1 MHAGAVR
8 HLWQRLQHSYVGA
21 NSSHAAQQISRPQ
34 KSILHILAI
43 SAAAVNVKHEGAA
56 RHSANE
62 LQPEQHLDN
71 DQNRLGTMGKPRTH
85 SVSFSACHS
94 KFPELWAPINPATA
108 TQDFSSGTSLGVLV
122 LQLCL
127 CGLNITHCGTL
138 NL

>member
-21 NSSHAAQQISRPQ
+21 NSSHAAQQISRPK
-34 KSILHILAI
+34 KSILQILAL

-71 DQNRLGTMGKPRTH
+71 DQNGLWHNGQAPHALH
-85 SVSFSACHS
+85 SAILHAIPSFQSYG
-94 KFPELWAPINPATA
+94 P
-108 TQDFSSGTSLGVLV
+108 Q
-122 LQLCL
+122 
-127 CGLNITHCGTL
+127 
-138 NL
+138 